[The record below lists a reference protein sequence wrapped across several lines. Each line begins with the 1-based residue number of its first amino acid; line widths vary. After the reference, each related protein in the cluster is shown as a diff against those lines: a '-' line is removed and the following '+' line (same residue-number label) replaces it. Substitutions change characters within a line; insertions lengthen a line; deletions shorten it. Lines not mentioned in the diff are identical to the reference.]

1 MVDPHFS
8 AVFKKNPEFLYIPI
22 PFQIPG
28 FGYPRIW
35 SLNKTSSQCMAK
47 DSSEKRSHACC
58 FTSAPS
64 HITKKNETN
73 GGRNLNYGSAMAKRR
88 RSSSEI
94 LVVAFGGAAASSLL
108 SFSLSRR
115 SWLSK
120 LGEDTS
126 LN

>member
-1 MVDPHFS
+1 MLESSLSVTLLSAILTLVRFLKKQFEKSYATNEEKPPSTCLKLIFQHFS
-8 AVFKKNPEFLYIPI
+8 TSCPSKFPALDT
-22 PFQIPG
+22 
-28 FGYPRIW
+28 PRIW

-88 RSSSEI
+88 RRSEI
-94 LVVAFGGAAASSLL
+94 D
-108 SFSLSRR
+108 
-115 SWLSK
+115 WW
-120 LGEDTS
+120 
-126 LN
+126 